1 MDLSATIHILD
12 DLHDLLTIAALST
25 ASGTFSIERM
35 TSRGWI
41 LVVDDQVAMAE
52 NVAEM
57 LEIVG
62 YQASIAGSAAEAL
75 AVLTEK
81 VDALITDFRM
91 IDGNGAELI
100 AEIRR
105 RGSRIPAV
113 VMTAYADEVTEK
125 ACTTAGALAVFPKPV
140 EMGRLLALV
149 SGAVVSES
157 A

>member
-1 MDLSATIHILD
+1 
-12 DLHDLLTIAALST
+12 
-25 ASGTFSIERM
+25 
-35 TSRGWI
+35 
-41 LVVDDQVAMAE
+41 MAE
-52 NVAEM
+52 NIAEM
-57 LEIVG
+57 LEIYG

-81 VDALITDFRM
+81 IDALITDFRM
-91 IDGNGAELI
+91 TDGNGAELI

-113 VMTAYADEVTEK
+113 VMTAYADEAMEK
-125 ACTTAGALAVFPKPV
+125 ACATAGALAVFPKPL

-149 SGAVVSES
+149 SEAVVSES